1 MIMITKAMDVGA
13 EQLQIFDENY
23 PGSHKFY

>member
-1 MIMITKAMDVGA
+1 MITITKAMDVGA